1 MDGIMHCYGTQSCDK
16 FSNVTCKRSKENWEE
31 RNATEITGAVR
42 NDFRENKMVAIIQ
55 SRYHSEHMSLVEL
68 KKRESAMKKNSIQRQ
83 ELANELRFRDQQ
95 FAHHRND
102 LIIRIFW
109 LC

>member
-68 KKRESAMKKNSIQRQ
+68 KKRESAMKKT
-83 ELANELRFRDQQ
+83 RFRDKNSPMS
-95 FAHHRND
+95 FALEINNL
-102 LIIRIFW
+102 LITGTI
-109 LC
+109 

>member
-55 SRYHSEHMSLVEL
+55 SRCYGENNSLVEL
-68 KKRESAMKKNSIQRQ
+68 RRR
-83 ELANELRFRDQQ
+83 NENLQ
-95 FAHHRND
+95 
-102 LIIRIFW
+102 
-109 LC
+109 